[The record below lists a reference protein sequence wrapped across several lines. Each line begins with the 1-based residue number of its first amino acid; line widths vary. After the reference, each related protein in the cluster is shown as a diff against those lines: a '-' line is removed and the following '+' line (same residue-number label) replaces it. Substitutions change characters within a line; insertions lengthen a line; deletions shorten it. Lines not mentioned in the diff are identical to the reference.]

1 MQIDGQGTYVRPIL
15 HWGLYSHWKASQTH
29 LLARWATYLL
39 HLMFSHQQSHLRQVV
54 HLSAFLK
61 LPSDAL
67 QRLLAVSAE
76 LGTMTHH
83 LISAGYLHQ
92 GAPSMSWL

>member
-1 MQIDGQGTYVRPIL
+1 
-15 HWGLYSHWKASQTH
+15 
-29 LLARWATYLL
+29 
-39 HLMFSHQQSHLRQVV
+39 MFSHQQSHLRQVV

-92 GAPSMSWL
+92 GAPSMSWLPSGPLLAPLAVAPRLSSWAATRRRFATVVAIFRQLPF